1 MAIYF
6 ARESIREPSG
16 EEFIGRRSYES
27 YETYGP
33 CVDCCPA
40 AFTLMPMKQ
49 RVLLGMSGGVDSSV
63 AGYLLREQG
72 YEVVGVTMKVWPQ
85 DCISRAEDKCCG
97 PQAVADARG
106 VAHALGIPHYVVD
119 EADQFERLVIDY
131 FASEY
136 QAGRTPNPCVMCNEK
151 LKFGNLWSKARALG
165 CDYIATGHYAIIDHV
180 VAACG
185 DRGRVDSR
193 TASGAT
199 GVIDPGYSYAVLR
212 KSVDRRK
219 DQSYFLFSLHQPQ
232 LRRALTPLG
241 RMMKPQIREIA
252 RSLGLK
258 VADKIDS
265 QEICFVPGNDYKA
278 FLRSRLGENEFHRGE
293 IYDVDGNFVGEH
305 DGIELFTIGQRKGLP
320 GGSLRPRYVVDLDPE
335 TNRVIVG
342 DADDLVADEFEID
355 RVNWHPVVAMTKAD
369 SASPLDEGEGTEVRG
384 IPSQNRES
392 REPSPYPL
400 PWEGRGEETPRGQ
413 DRGFSFEATVKIRYN
428 HPGTPATIVLSE
440 DNRARI
446 CLHEPQRAVTP
457 GQAAVIYKDDVVLGG
472 GWICRRE
479 APVLA

>member
-1 MAIYF
+1 MNA
-6 ARESIREPSG
+6 
-16 EEFIGRRSYES
+16 
-27 YETYGP
+27 T
-33 CVDCCPA
+33 
-40 AFTLMPMKQ
+40 KQ

-72 YEVVGVTMKVWPQ
+72 YDVIGVTMKVWPQ

-180 VAACG
+180 DATPSSHEEKRGEGAA
-185 DRGRVDSR
+185 
-193 TASGAT
+193 TT
-199 GVIDPGYSYAVLR
+199 YAVLR

-219 DQSYFLFSLHQPQ
+219 DQSYFLFSLHQSQ

-241 RMMKPQIREIA
+241 RMTKPQIREIA
-252 RSLGLK
+252 RSLGLR

-265 QEICFVPGNDYKA
+265 QEICFVPGNDYKT
-278 FLRSRLGENEFHRGE
+278 FLRSHLGDSAFHRGE

-335 TNRVIVG
+335 TDRVIVG

-355 RVNWHPVVAMTKAD
+355 RVNWHVVA
-369 SASPLDEGEGTEVRG
+369 G
-384 IPSQNRES
+384 IGDP
-392 REPSPYPL
+392 
-400 PWEGRGEETPRGQ
+400 GRTQSTGVTDPGYN
-413 DRGFSFEATVKIRYN
+413 DAIEATVKIRYN
-428 HPGTPATIVLSE
+428 HPGTPATVILLE
-440 DNRARI
+440 DKRARI

-457 GQAAVIYKDDVVLGG
+457 GQAAVIYDGDIVLGG

-479 APVLA
+479 AAVLA